1 MSTPDDKLIY
11 PGKNYANAYEFF
23 SGFGQVSI
31 PFMDGFEIQ
40 VVDDTNEDGTENL
53 CFKAAVMSVS
63 ALSSASALA
72 LAASV
77 FLF

>member
-23 SGFGQVSI
+23 NGFSQVGI

-40 VVDDTNEDGTENL
+40 VVDDKNEDGTENE
-53 CFKAAVMSVS
+53 CFKAAIMTVP
-63 ALSSASALA
+63 ALSSTVALA
-72 LAASV
+72 LLASI